1 MRHRFL
7 LAALAGFAAM
17 SCANRTSQQ
26 PEATETGEMVVERVE
41 DVMPSGEVVETDEMV
56 VERAEDVIPSGPAAD
71 LHRFILQATD
81 LDMAKGFAVAVVH
94 GDAVAYKADFGWAD
108 EEAGREVDAE
118 TIFYVAS
125 STKSF
130 VGMAASKLHHE
141 GRLDLDAPLSAYLP
155 DLRMTEPLSADS
167 ITLRQLLTHTHG
179 IDNGGPIVLRTAFTG
194 EHNPDML
201 LGLLAEQPA
210 GAQGR
215 DFRYG
220 NMGYNV
226 ASLAM
231 DAWLGESWKDVLAE
245 EIFAPIGM
253 GSTSA
258 YRSRLDESRLA
269 MPYGWEPDG
278 WVRRPYGKEDTNMH
292 AAGGMMT
299 TTADLARWLIVN
311 LNEGR
316 IDGRQVLPAA
326 AVADAHTAVAE
337 NDGDWGPFSR
347 DGYGLGWHVGV
358 FDGARQL
365 HHFGGFTGFHAH
377 MSFMPDE
384 RIGVVVLANDSRL
397 GAGLATGIASFAYD
411 AFRGRDNLG
420 ERSVRYLEEME
431 EQAEGAR
438 QRTQADR
445 DRRAARPQTLPH
457 ALEAYAG
464 VYESPR
470 LGRIV
475 WSIRDGRLHV
485 QIGLAQSAVEVFNG
499 AENQLRVELTGGGTV
514 ATFEFPDG
522 AERASAMI
530 VGGERFEYV
539 GDTIGT
545 W

>member
-1 MRHRFL
+1 MRLRLFFAP
-7 LAALAGFAAM
+7 LAALAAV
-17 SCANRTSQQ
+17 SCANRTAQQ
-26 PEATETGEMVVERVE
+26 PETTETGEMVVERVE
-41 DVMPSGEVVETDEMV
+41 DVMPSGEVEETDEMV
-56 VERAEDVIPSGPAAD
+56 VERAGDVVPSGPAAD
-71 LHRFILQATD
+71 LHRFILQAAD

-94 GDAVAYKADFGWAD
+94 GDEVAYTADFGWAD

-118 TIFYVAS
+118 TIFYIAS

-130 VGMAASKLHHE
+130 VGMAAAKLHHD
-141 GRLDLDAPLSAYLP
+141 GRLDLDAPLSSYLP

-194 EHNPDML
+194 EHDPDML
-201 LGLLAEQPA
+201 LDLLAEQPA

-231 DAWLGESWKDVLAE
+231 DAWLGESWKDVLADQ
-245 EIFAPIGM
+245 IFGPIGM

-258 YRSRLDESRLA
+258 YRSRIDESRLA

-278 WVRRPYGKEDTNMH
+278 WERRRYAKEDSNMH

-311 LNEGR
+311 LSEGV

-326 AVADAHTAVAE
+326 AVAEAHTPVAM

-358 FDGARQL
+358 YDGSRQL

-377 MSFMPDE
+377 VSFMPDE
-384 RIGVVVLANDSRL
+384 QIGVVVLVNGS
-397 GAGLATGIASFAYD
+397 GTGSILATNVASFAYD
-411 AFRGRDNLG
+411 AFRGKADITAHG
-420 ERSVRYLEEME
+420 GAVLEQMA
-431 EQAEGAR
+431 EQAE
-438 QRTQADR
+438 QRRDRIRADR
-445 DRRAARPQTLPH
+445 DRRAGRPQVLPH
-457 ALEAYAG
+457 PLEAYAG
-464 VYESPR
+464 IYESAR
-470 LGRIV
+470 LGRMI
-475 WSIRDGRLHV
+475 WSVHDGRLHA
-485 QIGLAQSAVEVFNG
+485 QIGLAQSDVEVFNG
-499 AENQLRVELTGGGTV
+499 EQNQLRVELTGGGTV
-514 ATFEFPDG
+514 ASFEFPEG
-522 AERASAMI
+522 AERAVAMT
-530 VGGERFEYV
+530 VGGERFEYI
-539 GDTIGT
+539 GDTVGT